1 MQSTAVVDPFAI
13 PKSYPDLI
21 AALVRRRRELGLT
34 TSELD
39 DVSGMQLGYVAK
51 LENGSKNLGPMSFD
65 TMLSA
70 LGLQVAL
77 IPVEPPAVVRALQP
91 DDKTRA
97 RRELGWQ
104 TDDELRAAGRSR
116 RRGPR
121 PSRKR

>member
-1 MQSTAVVDPFAI
+1 LQNAAVVDPFAI
-13 PKSYPDLI
+13 AKSYPDLI
-21 AALVRRRRELGLT
+21 AALVRRRRELGLS

-77 IPVEPPAVVRALQP
+77 VAVEPPAVVRALQP
-91 DDKTRA
+91 DAKTRA

-104 TDDELRAAGRSR
+104 RDDDVQAAGRNR
-116 RRGPR
+116 RRGPK
-121 PSRKR
+121 PSRER

>member
-1 MQSTAVVDPFAI
+1 MQSVAVVDPYAI

-21 AALVRRRRELGLT
+21 AVLVRRRRELGLT

-70 LGLQVAL
+70 LGLRVVL
-77 IPVEPPAVVRALQP
+77 VPVEPPAVVLALQP
-91 DDKTRA
+91 DAKTRA
-97 RRELGWQ
+97 RREVSVA
-104 TDDELRAAGRSR
+104 TR
-116 RRGPR
+116 R
-121 PSRKR
+121 